1 MHSDDPIQDASDH
14 YEALGRL
21 ADAQNSAE
29 EAMHRDFLKATEGD
43 LNAEAHFAPLVRDF
57 RREIERDPKT
67 NRITFTPKRQPTVR
81 EVLQDA
87 IETGDMMS
95 KVQDMLIAAAHG
107 EDVRFTCREL
117 LNQMALRYAADN
129 AGDE

>member
-1 MHSDDPIQDASDH
+1 MTDDPIQDASDH
-14 YEALGRL
+14 YETLGRL
-21 ADAQNSAE
+21 SDAHNSAE

-43 LNAEAHFAPLVRDF
+43 LNAEANFAPLVRDF

-67 NRITFTPKRQPTVR
+67 NRIIFTPKRQPTVR

-87 IETGDMMS
+87 IETGDMVS

-129 AGDE
+129 VEGDE